1 MGVIKREDQLNLLRM
16 DLGQETVKCP
26 DHVVD
31 DQAHLSLRVPGITF
45 YQQQPFMLYKNA
57 NNQEMGCNY
66 PNPYG
71 QRRVS
76 LFPSTTSSTSDDF
89 GPRSIPDLNLTI
101 RQPAWMDSEVKQLV
115 DDKSTVVNGAITVRS
130 INKAI
135 AAQARRRRMLICKKK
150 LSNVSGKL
158 RFPL

>member
-1 MGVIKREDQLNLLRM
+1 
-16 DLGQETVKCP
+16 
-26 DHVVD
+26 
-31 DQAHLSLRVPGITF
+31 
-45 YQQQPFMLYKNA
+45 MLYKNA

-101 RQPAWMDSEVKQLV
+101 GQPAWMDSEVKQLV
-115 DDKSTVVNGAITVRS
+115 DDKSTVVNGAIVGTVVNGAITVRS

-150 LSNVSGKL
+150 LSNVSSKL